1 MFKKMMGAAISLVLA
16 CLMGLSIATVTAT
29 PAAAMKTGQAVLACA
44 ANLKCTDEV
53 LDGTGEHVMCVKG
66 GGCVVCPASSQ
77 GTCDAALRAHEV
89 AITTDPVEI
98 LKGINPPVRKQ
109 PGDAVVHTGTLG
121 KSLDPGR
128 GPLFPWLGGDTGA
141 RNNASGGATVSGGS
155 SQPGNSGTG
164 GSRTTPPGSM
174 SPN

>member
-1 MFKKMMGAAISLVLA
+1 MFKRIIGAALTLALA
-16 CLMGLSIATVTAT
+16 CLMGLSAATLTAT
-29 PAAAMKTGQAVLACA
+29 PAAAMKTGQAILACA

-53 LDGTGEHVMCVKG
+53 LADTGEHVMCVKG

-98 LKGINPPVRKQ
+98 LKGLNPPVIKK
-109 PGDAVVHTGTLG
+109 PGQVVRTGTLG
-121 KSLDPGR
+121 KSLDPSTGS
-128 GPLFPWLGGDTGA
+128 LFPLPGLGDTGG
-141 RNNASGGATVSGGS
+141 RNNSSGGATLSGGS
-155 SQPGNSGTG
+155 SQSGNSGAG
-164 GSRTTPPGSM
+164 GVRTTPPGSM